1 MIYKNFQSMKLSAL
15 GLGCMR
21 LPLKSSSDADIDVD
35 QTQKMVDY
43 AMAQGINYYD
53 TAWGYHEGNSETVI
67 GQALKKYPRESFYL
81 ATKFPGYDL
90 NNMPKV
96 KEIFPRQLEKCQV
109 DYFDFYLIHNVC
121 EKNIDAYL
129 DEKYGIM
136 PYLREQKK
144 NGRIRHLGFSAHGS
158 YDVMKRFLDAY
169 GADMEFCQIQLNY
182 LDWHFQEAEAKV
194 QLLKEH
200 SLPVWVMEPLRG
212 GRLAAL
218 DEAFEARLKALRPEE
233 TIPAWAFRFLQT
245 IPRVT
250 VVLSGMSSF
259 EQLQANI
266 ETFSEER
273 PLNEKE
279 MSELLSIADSMS
291 AGVPCTACRYCT
303 AHCPQELD
311 IPALIKLYNEHT
323 FTGGGF
329 IAPMVISTL
338 PEDKL
343 PSACVG
349 CRSCEQVCPQQIKV
363 SEIMADFTE
372 KLKG

>member
-1 MIYKNFQSMKLSAL
+1 
-15 GLGCMR
+15 
-21 LPLKSSSDADIDVD
+21 
-35 QTQKMVDY
+35 
-43 AMAQGINYYD
+43 
-53 TAWGYHEGNSETVI
+53 
-67 GQALKKYPRESFYL
+67 
-81 ATKFPGYDL
+81 
-90 NNMPKV
+90 
-96 KEIFPRQLEKCQV
+96 
-109 DYFDFYLIHNVC
+109 
-121 EKNIDAYL
+121 
-129 DEKYGIM
+129 
-136 PYLREQKK
+136 
-144 NGRIRHLGFSAHGS
+144 
-158 YDVMKRFLDAY
+158 
-169 GADMEFCQIQLNY
+169 MEFCQIQLNY